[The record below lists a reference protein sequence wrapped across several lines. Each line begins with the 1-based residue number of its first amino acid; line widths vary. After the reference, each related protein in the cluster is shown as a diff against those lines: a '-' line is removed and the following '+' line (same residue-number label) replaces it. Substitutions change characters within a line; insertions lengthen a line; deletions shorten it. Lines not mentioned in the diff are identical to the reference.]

1 MLIKSIT
8 YCKCKYNA
16 VLIRAMNSDL
26 MRQFLCFEPPLAA
39 ESKFSKTPC
48 QYRGGRAKVAGGGLR
63 TQARLGDGVGPTS
76 FAIKL

>member
-1 MLIKSIT
+1 MLIT
-8 YCKCKYNA
+8 YYKCKYNA

-48 QYRGGRAKVAGGGLR
+48 KGGRAKVAGGGLR
-63 TQARLGDGVGPTS
+63 TQARLGEGVGPTS